1 MLAEKLLLNPII
13 LDDQPHLE
21 VTCADHPVWAVT
33 FPTLPTAVVRLLDV
47 LGAFR
52 EHLIDQHGGKGVLP
66 EVAAEVDSR
75 IQDH

>member
-1 MLAEKLLLNPII
+1 
-13 LDDQPHLE
+13 
-21 VTCADHPVWAVT
+21 
-33 FPTLPTAVVRLLDV
+33 VRLLDV